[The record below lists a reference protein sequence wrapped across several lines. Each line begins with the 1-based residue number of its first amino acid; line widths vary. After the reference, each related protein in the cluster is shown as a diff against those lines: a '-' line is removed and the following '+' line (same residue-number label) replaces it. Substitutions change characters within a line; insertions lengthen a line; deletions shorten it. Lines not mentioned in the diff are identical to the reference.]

1 MAPLLMPTIEGLE
14 AERAA
19 LLERTSH
26 NEDALVEL
34 GERFQLP
41 EDEARI
47 YRRIVEID
55 YLLGK

>member
-1 MAPLLMPTIEGLE
+1 MAPLLMPTVEGLE

-19 LLERTSH
+19 LLESTSH
-26 NEDALVEL
+26 DEDALIEL
-34 GERFQLP
+34 GDRFQLP

>member
-1 MAPLLMPTIEGLE
+1 MAPLLLPTIEGLE

-19 LLERTSH
+19 LLENTSH
-26 NEDALVEL
+26 NEDALIDL